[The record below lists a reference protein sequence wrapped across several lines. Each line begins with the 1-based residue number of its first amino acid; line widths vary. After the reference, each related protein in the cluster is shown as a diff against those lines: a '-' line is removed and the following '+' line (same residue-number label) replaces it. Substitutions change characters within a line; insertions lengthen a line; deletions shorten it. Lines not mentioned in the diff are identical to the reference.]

1 MHDHEKASWTKAY
14 EWIRNAIESGE
25 IEMGAPLPENQ
36 LAKEIG
42 VSRTPIREALRSLEQ
57 DGYVKII
64 PQKGA
69 FVSEISLEDLKE
81 IYDIR
86 KLLEPFAAL
95 SAVNRIPEEEID
107 EMEKG
112 WKTLKKAALAGEV
125 DLTHVSEMDLLLHL
139 TITKYATNKR
149 IGAIITTDHAQI
161 KRFQK
166 LSAQSLSANI
176 HDTIGQHLE
185 ILEKLRARDAKGLS
199 SLLYEHITKSESN
212 IMKDYFLKQIQ

>member
-1 MHDHEKASWTKAY
+1 MTHDHEKASWTKAY
-14 EWIRNAIESGE
+14 EWIRDAIESGE
-25 IEMGAPLPENQ
+25 LEMGTPLPENL

-95 SAVNRIPEEEID
+95 SAVNRIPDGEID
-107 EMEKG
+107 EMERG
-112 WKTLKKAALAGEV
+112 WKALKRAVLAGEV
-125 DLTHVSEMDLLLHL
+125 SLSKVSEMDLLLHM

-149 IGAIITTDHAQI
+149 IGAIITTYHAQI
-161 KRFQK
+161 QRFQK
-166 LSAQSLSANI
+166 LSAQSLANI
-176 HDTIGQHLE
+176 HETIGQHVE
-185 ILEKLRARDAKGLS
+185 ILEKLRERDARGLS
-199 SLLYEHITKSESN
+199 SLLYERIAKSESN
-212 IMKDYFLKQIQ
+212 IMKDYFLK

>member
-1 MHDHEKASWTKAY
+1 MQDREKASWIKAY
-14 EWIRNAIESGE
+14 EWIRDAIESRE
-25 IEMGAPLPENQ
+25 LEMGAPLPENQ

-95 SAVNRIPEEEID
+95 SAVNRIPDGEID
-107 EMEKG
+107 EMERG
-112 WKTLKKAALAGEV
+112 WKALKKAALSGEV
-125 DLTHVSEMDLLLHL
+125 SLSKVSEMDLLLHM

-149 IGAIITTDHAQI
+149 IGAIITTYHAQI
-161 KRFQK
+161 QRFQK
-166 LSAQSLSANI
+166 LSAQSLANI
-176 HDTIGQHLE
+176 HETIGQHLE
-185 ILEKLRARDAKGLS
+185 ILEKLRERDARGLS
-199 SLLYEHITKSESN
+199 SLLYEHIAKSESN
-212 IMKDYFLKQIQ
+212 IMKDYFLK

>member
-14 EWIRNAIESGE
+14 EWIRDAIEARE
-25 IEMGAPLPENQ
+25 IEMGAPLPENH
-36 LAKEIG
+36 LAREIG

-112 WKTLKKAALAGEV
+112 WKALKKAAMAGEV
-125 DLTHVSEMDLLLHL
+125 DLTRVSEMDLLLHM

-149 IGAIITTDHAQI
+149 IGVIISTYHAQI

-166 LSAQSLSANI
+166 LSAQSLSNI
-176 HDTIGQHLE
+176 HETIGQHLE
-185 ILEKLRARDAKGLS
+185 ILEKLRERDARGLS
-199 SLLYEHITKSESN
+199 SLLYEHIAKSESN
-212 IMKDYFLKQIQ
+212 IMKDYFLK

>member
-1 MHDHEKASWTKAY
+1 MTHDHERASWTKAY
-14 EWIRNAIESGE
+14 EWIRDEIESGE
-25 IEMGAPLPENQ
+25 LEMGTPLPENQ

-95 SAVNRIPEEEID
+95 SAVNRIPDGEID
-107 EMEKG
+107 EMERG
-112 WKTLKKAALAGEV
+112 WKALKKAALSGEV
-125 DLTHVSEMDLLLHL
+125 SLSKVSEMDLLLHM

-149 IGAIITTDHAQI
+149 IGAIITTYHAQI
-161 KRFQK
+161 QRFQK
-166 LSAQSLSANI
+166 LSAQSLANI
-176 HDTIGQHLE
+176 HETIGQHLE
-185 ILEKLRARDAKGLS
+185 ILEKLRERDARGLS
-199 SLLYEHITKSESN
+199 SLLYEHIAKSESN
-212 IMKDYFLKQIQ
+212 IMKDYFLK

>member
-1 MHDHEKASWTKAY
+1 MTHDHEKASWTKAY
-14 EWIRNAIESGE
+14 EWIRDAIESSE

-36 LAKEIG
+36 LAREIG

-112 WKTLKKAALAGEV
+112 WKALKKAALAGEV
-125 DLTHVSEMDLLLHL
+125 DLTRVSEMDLLLHL

-149 IGAIITTDHAQI
+149 IGAIITTYHAQI

-166 LSAQSLSANI
+166 LSAQSLANI
-176 HDTIGQHLE
+176 HETIGQHVE
-185 ILEKLRARDAKGLS
+185 ILEKLRERDARGLS
-199 SLLYEHITKSESN
+199 SLLYEHIAKSESN
-212 IMKDYFLKQIQ
+212 IMKDYFLK

>member
-1 MHDHEKASWTKAY
+1 MHDQEKASWTKAY
-14 EWIRNAIESGE
+14 EWIRDAIESRE

-36 LAKEIG
+36 LAGKIG

-107 EMEKG
+107 EMERG
-112 WKTLKKAALAGEV
+112 WKALKKAALAGEV
-125 DLTHVSEMDLLLHL
+125 DLTRVSDMDLLLHL

-149 IGAIITTDHAQI
+149 IGAIITTYHAQI

-166 LSAQSLSANI
+166 LSAQSLANI
-176 HDTIGQHLE
+176 HETIGQHVE
-185 ILEKLRARDAKGLS
+185 ILEKLRDRDARGLS
-199 SLLYEHITKSESN
+199 SLLYEHIAKSESN
-212 IMKDYFLKQIQ
+212 IMKDYFLK

>member
-1 MHDHEKASWTKAY
+1 MTHDHEKASWTKAY
-14 EWIRNAIESGE
+14 EWIRDAIESGE
-25 IEMGAPLPENQ
+25 LEMGTPLPENL

-95 SAVNRIPEEEID
+95 SAVNRIPDGEID
-107 EMEKG
+107 EMERG
-112 WKTLKKAALAGEV
+112 WKALKRAVLAGEV
-125 DLTHVSEMDLLLHL
+125 SLSKVSEMDLLLHM

-149 IGAIITTDHAQI
+149 IGAIITTYHAQI
-161 KRFQK
+161 QRFQK
-166 LSAQSLSANI
+166 LSAQSLANI
-176 HDTIGQHLE
+176 HETIGQHVE
-185 ILEKLRARDAKGLS
+185 ILEKLRERDARGLS
-199 SLLYEHITKSESN
+199 SLLYEHIAKSESN
-212 IMKDYFLKQIQ
+212 IMKDYFLK

>member
-1 MHDHEKASWTKAY
+1 MTHDNEKASWIKAY
-14 EWIRNAIESGE
+14 EWIREAIESRQL
-25 IEMGAPLPENQ
+25 EMGTPLPENH
-36 LAKEIG
+36 LAREIG

-95 SAVNRIPEEEID
+95 SAVNRIPDGEID
-107 EMEKG
+107 EMERG
-112 WKTLKKAALAGEV
+112 WKALKKAALAGEV
-125 DLTHVSEMDLLLHL
+125 SLSKVSEMDLLLHM

-149 IGAIITTDHAQI
+149 IGAIITTYHAQI
-161 KRFQK
+161 QRFQK
-166 LSAQSLSANI
+166 LSAQSLANI
-176 HDTIGQHLE
+176 HETISQHLE
-185 ILEKLRARDAKGLS
+185 ILEKLRERDAKGLS
-199 SLLYEHITKSESN
+199 SLLYEHIAKSESN
-212 IMKDYFLKQIQ
+212 IMKDYFLK

>member
-1 MHDHEKASWTKAY
+1 MTHDHEKASWTKAY
-14 EWIRNAIESGE
+14 EWIRDAIESGE
-25 IEMGAPLPENQ
+25 LEMGTPLPENL

-95 SAVNRIPEEEID
+95 SAVNRIPDGEID
-107 EMEKG
+107 EMERG
-112 WKTLKKAALAGEV
+112 WKALKRAALAGEV
-125 DLTHVSEMDLLLHL
+125 SLSKVSEMDLLLHM

-149 IGAIITTDHAQI
+149 IGAIITTYHAQI
-161 KRFQK
+161 QRFQK
-166 LSAQSLSANI
+166 LSAQSLANI
-176 HDTIGQHLE
+176 HETIGQHLE
-185 ILEKLRARDAKGLS
+185 ILEKLRERDARGLS
-199 SLLYEHITKSESN
+199 SLLYEHIAKSESN
-212 IMKDYFLKQIQ
+212 IMKDYFLK

>member
-1 MHDHEKASWTKAY
+1 MQDREKASWIKAY
-14 EWIRNAIESGE
+14 EWIRDAIESSE
-25 IEMGAPLPENQ
+25 LEMGAPLPENL
-36 LAKEIG
+36 LAREIG

-112 WKTLKKAALAGEV
+112 WKALKKAALAGEV
-125 DLTHVSEMDLLLHL
+125 DLTRVSEMDLLLHL

-149 IGAIITTDHAQI
+149 IGAIITTYHAQI

-166 LSAQSLSANI
+166 LSAQSLANI
-176 HDTIGQHLE
+176 HETIGQHVE
-185 ILEKLRARDAKGLS
+185 ILEKLRDRDARGLS
-199 SLLYEHITKSESN
+199 SLLYEHIAKSESN
-212 IMKDYFLKQIQ
+212 IMKDYFLK

>member
-1 MHDHEKASWTKAY
+1 MTHDHEKASWTKAY
-14 EWIRNAIESGE
+14 EWIRDAIESGE
-25 IEMGAPLPENQ
+25 LEMGTPLPENL
-36 LAKEIG
+36 LAREIG

-112 WKTLKKAALAGEV
+112 WKALKKAALAGEI
-125 DLTHVSEMDLLLHL
+125 DLTRVSEMDLLLHL

-149 IGAIITTDHAQI
+149 IGAIITTYHAQI

-166 LSAQSLSANI
+166 LSAQSLSNI
-176 HDTIGQHLE
+176 HETIGQHLE
-185 ILEKLRARDAKGLS
+185 ILEKLRERDARGLS
-199 SLLYEHITKSESN
+199 SLLYEHIAKSESN
-212 IMKDYFLKQIQ
+212 IMKDYFLK

>member
-1 MHDHEKASWTKAY
+1 MTHDHEKSSWTKAY
-14 EWIRNAIESGE
+14 EWIRDAIESGE
-25 IEMGAPLPENQ
+25 LEMGTPLPENL

-95 SAVNRIPEEEID
+95 SAVNRIPDGEID
-107 EMEKG
+107 EMERG
-112 WKTLKKAALAGEV
+112 WKALKRAALAGEV
-125 DLTHVSEMDLLLHL
+125 SLSKVSEMDLLLHM

-149 IGAIITTDHAQI
+149 IGAIITTYHAQI
-161 KRFQK
+161 QRFQK
-166 LSAQSLSANI
+166 LSAQSLANI
-176 HDTIGQHLE
+176 HETIGQHVE
-185 ILEKLRARDAKGLS
+185 ILEKLRERDARGLS
-199 SLLYEHITKSESN
+199 SLLYEHIAKSESN
-212 IMKDYFLKQIQ
+212 IMKDYFLK

>member
-1 MHDHEKASWTKAY
+1 MTHDHEKASWTKAY
-14 EWIRNAIESGE
+14 EWIRDAIESGE
-25 IEMGAPLPENQ
+25 LEMGTPLPENL
-36 LAKEIG
+36 LAREIG

-95 SAVNRIPEEEID
+95 SAVNRIPGEELD

-112 WKTLKKAALAGEV
+112 WKALKKSALAGEI
-125 DLTHVSEMDLLLHL
+125 DLTRVSEMDLLLHL

-149 IGAIITTDHAQI
+149 IGAIITTYHAQI

-166 LSAQSLSANI
+166 LSAQSLANI
-176 HDTIGQHLE
+176 HETIGQHLE
-185 ILEKLRARDAKGLS
+185 ILEKLRERDARGLS
-199 SLLYEHITKSESN
+199 SLLYEHIAKSESN
-212 IMKDYFLKQIQ
+212 IMKDYFLK

>member
-1 MHDHEKASWTKAY
+1 MNDHEKASWTKAY
-14 EWIRNAIESGE
+14 EWIRDAIESRE
-25 IEMGAPLPENQ
+25 LEMGTPLPENQ
-36 LAKEIG
+36 LAREIG

-107 EMEKG
+107 EMERG
-112 WKTLKKAALAGEV
+112 WKALKKAAMAGEV
-125 DLTHVSEMDLLLHL
+125 DLTRVSEMDLLLHL

-149 IGAIITTDHAQI
+149 IGSIITTYHAQI

-166 LSAQSLSANI
+166 LSAQSLSNI
-176 HDTIGQHLE
+176 HETIGQHLE
-185 ILEKLRARDAKGLS
+185 ILEKLRERDARGLS
-199 SLLYEHITKSESN
+199 SLLYEHIAKSESN
-212 IMKDYFLKQIQ
+212 IMKDYFLK

>member
-1 MHDHEKASWTKAY
+1 MTHDHEKASWTKAY
-14 EWIRNAIESGE
+14 EWIRDAIESGE
-25 IEMGAPLPENQ
+25 LEMGTPLPENL

-95 SAVNRIPEEEID
+95 SAVNRIPDGEID
-107 EMEKG
+107 EMERG
-112 WKTLKKAALAGEV
+112 WKALKRAALAGEV
-125 DLTHVSEMDLLLHL
+125 SLSKVSEMDLLLHM

-149 IGAIITTDHAQI
+149 IGAIITTYHAQI
-161 KRFQK
+161 QRFQK
-166 LSAQSLSANI
+166 LSAQSLANI
-176 HDTIGQHLE
+176 HETIGQHVE
-185 ILEKLRARDAKGLS
+185 ILEKLRERDARGLS
-199 SLLYEHITKSESN
+199 SLLYEHIAKSESN
-212 IMKDYFLKQIQ
+212 IMKDYFLK

>member
-1 MHDHEKASWTKAY
+1 LTHDNEKASWIKAY
-14 EWIRNAIESGE
+14 EWIREAIESRQL
-25 IEMGAPLPENQ
+25 EMGTPLPENH
-36 LAKEIG
+36 LAREIG

-95 SAVNRIPEEEID
+95 SAVNRIPDGEID
-107 EMEKG
+107 EMERG
-112 WKTLKKAALAGEV
+112 WKALKKAALAGEV
-125 DLTHVSEMDLLLHL
+125 SLSKVSEMDLLLHM

-149 IGAIITTDHAQI
+149 IGAIITTYHAQI
-161 KRFQK
+161 QRFQK
-166 LSAQSLSANI
+166 LSAQSLANI
-176 HDTIGQHLE
+176 HETISQHLE
-185 ILEKLRARDAKGLS
+185 ILEKLRERDAKGLS
-199 SLLYEHITKSESN
+199 SLLYEHIAKSESN
-212 IMKDYFLKQIQ
+212 IMKDYFLK

>member
-1 MHDHEKASWTKAY
+1 MTHDHEKASWTKAY
-14 EWIRNAIESGE
+14 EWIRDAIESGE
-25 IEMGAPLPENQ
+25 LEMGTPLPENL
-36 LAKEIG
+36 LAREIG

-95 SAVNRIPEEEID
+95 SAVNRIPGEELD

-112 WKTLKKAALAGEV
+112 WKALKKSALAGEI
-125 DLTHVSEMDLLLHL
+125 DLTRVSEMDLLLHL

-149 IGAIITTDHAQI
+149 IGAIITTYHAQI

-166 LSAQSLSANI
+166 LSAQSLANI
-176 HDTIGQHLE
+176 HETIGQHLE
-185 ILEKLRARDAKGLS
+185 ILEKLRERDARGLS
-199 SLLYEHITKSESN
+199 SLLYEHIAKIESN
-212 IMKDYFLKQIQ
+212 IMKDYFLK

>member
-1 MHDHEKASWTKAY
+1 MTHDHEKASWTKAY
-14 EWIRNAIESGE
+14 EWIRDAIESSE
-25 IEMGAPLPENQ
+25 IEMGAPLPENL
-36 LAKEIG
+36 LAREIG

-107 EMEKG
+107 EMEKC
-112 WKTLKKAALAGEV
+112 WKALKKAALAGEV
-125 DLTHVSEMDLLLHL
+125 DLTRVSEMDLLLHL

-149 IGAIITTDHAQI
+149 IGAIITTYHAQI

-166 LSAQSLSANI
+166 LSAQSLSNI
-176 HDTIGQHLE
+176 HETIGQHLE
-185 ILEKLRARDAKGLS
+185 ILEKLRERDARGLS
-199 SLLYEHITKSESN
+199 SLLYEHIAKSESN
-212 IMKDYFLKQIQ
+212 IMKDYFLK

>member
-1 MHDHEKASWTKAY
+1 MTHDHEKASWTKAY
-14 EWIRNAIESGE
+14 EWIRDAIESGE
-25 IEMGAPLPENQ
+25 LEMGTPLPENL
-36 LAKEIG
+36 LAREIG

-95 SAVNRIPEEEID
+95 SAVNRIPDGEID
-107 EMEKG
+107 EMERG
-112 WKTLKKAALAGEV
+112 WKALKRAALAGEV
-125 DLTHVSEMDLLLHL
+125 SLSKVSEMDLLLHM

-149 IGAIITTDHAQI
+149 IGAIITTYHAQI
-161 KRFQK
+161 QRFQK
-166 LSAQSLSANI
+166 LSAQSLANI
-176 HDTIGQHLE
+176 HETIGQHVE
-185 ILEKLRARDAKGLS
+185 ILEKLRERDARGLS
-199 SLLYEHITKSESN
+199 SLLYEHIAKSESN
-212 IMKDYFLKQIQ
+212 IMKDYFLK

>member
-1 MHDHEKASWTKAY
+1 LTHDHEKASWTKAY
-14 EWIRNAIESGE
+14 EWIREAIESGE
-25 IEMGAPLPENQ
+25 LGMGTPLPENL

-69 FVSEISLEDLKE
+69 FVSKISLEDLKE

-95 SAVNRIPEEEID
+95 SAVNRIPDSEID
-107 EMEKG
+107 EMERG
-112 WKTLKKAALAGEV
+112 WKGLKKAALTGEV
-125 DLTHVSEMDLLLHL
+125 SLSKVSEMDLLLHL

-149 IGAIITTDHAQI
+149 IGAIITSYHAQI

-166 LSAQSLSANI
+166 LSAQSLANI
-176 HDTIGQHLE
+176 HETIGQHIE
-185 ILEKLRARDAKGLS
+185 ILEKIRERDAKGLS
-199 SLLYEHITKSESN
+199 SLLYEHIAKSESN
-212 IMKDYFLKQIQ
+212 IMKDYFLK

>member
-1 MHDHEKASWTKAY
+1 MTHDHEKASWTKAY
-14 EWIRNAIESGE
+14 EWIRDAIESGE
-25 IEMGAPLPENQ
+25 LEMGTPLPENL
-36 LAKEIG
+36 LAREIG

-95 SAVNRIPEEEID
+95 SAVNRIPDGEID
-107 EMEKG
+107 EMERG
-112 WKTLKKAALAGEV
+112 WKALKRAVLAGEV
-125 DLTHVSEMDLLLHL
+125 SLSKVSEMDLLLHM

-149 IGAIITTDHAQI
+149 IGAIITTYHAQI
-161 KRFQK
+161 QRFQK
-166 LSAQSLSANI
+166 LSAQSLANI
-176 HDTIGQHLE
+176 HETIGQHVE
-185 ILEKLRARDAKGLS
+185 ILEKLRERDARGLS
-199 SLLYEHITKSESN
+199 SLLYEHIAKSESN
-212 IMKDYFLKQIQ
+212 IMKDYFLK

>member
-1 MHDHEKASWTKAY
+1 MYNTTTEKTNQTVAY
-14 EWIRNAIESGE
+14 EWIRNAIETCK
-25 IEMGAPLPENQ
+25 IAMGTPLPENQ
-36 LAKEIG
+36 LSKEIG
-42 VSRTPIREALRSLEQ
+42 VSRTPIREALRCLEQ
-57 DGYVKII
+57 DGYVRII

-95 SAVNRIPEEEID
+95 SAVNRIPEAEID

-112 WKTLKKAALAGEV
+112 WNMLRKVANSGGEI
-125 DLTHVSEMDLLLHL
+125 DFSKVSDMDLQLHM

-149 IGAIITTDHAQI
+149 IGGIITSYHAQI

-166 LSAQSLSANI
+166 LSALSLSDINN
-176 HDTIGQHLE
+176 TIGQHLE
-185 ILEKLRARDAKGLS
+185 ILAKLRERDAKGLS
-199 SLLYEHITKSESN
+199 ALLYDHIAKSENN
-212 IMKDYFLKQIQ
+212 IMKDYFLK

>member
-1 MHDHEKASWTKAY
+1 MTHDHEKASWTKAY
-14 EWIRNAIESGE
+14 EWIRDAIESGE
-25 IEMGAPLPENQ
+25 LEMGTPLPENL
-36 LAKEIG
+36 LAREIG

-64 PQKGA
+64 PQKCA

-112 WKTLKKAALAGEV
+112 WKALKKAALAGEV
-125 DLTHVSEMDLLLHL
+125 DLTRVSEMDLLLHL

-149 IGAIITTDHAQI
+149 IGAIITTYHAQI

-166 LSAQSLSANI
+166 LSAQSLSNI
-176 HDTIGQHLE
+176 HETIGQHLE
-185 ILEKLRARDAKGLS
+185 ILEKLRERDARGLS
-199 SLLYEHITKSESN
+199 SLLYEHIAKSESN
-212 IMKDYFLKQIQ
+212 IMKDYFLK

>member
-1 MHDHEKASWTKAY
+1 MHDQEKASWTKAY
-14 EWIRNAIESGE
+14 EWIRDAIESRE

-36 LAKEIG
+36 LAREIG

-69 FVSEISLEDLKE
+69 FVSEISLEDPKE

-107 EMEKG
+107 EMERG
-112 WKTLKKAALAGEV
+112 WKALKKAALAGEV
-125 DLTHVSEMDLLLHL
+125 DLTRVSDMDLLLHL

-149 IGAIITTDHAQI
+149 IGAIITTYHAQI

-166 LSAQSLSANI
+166 LSAQSLANI
-176 HDTIGQHLE
+176 HETIGQHVE
-185 ILEKLRARDAKGLS
+185 ILEKLRDRDARGLS
-199 SLLYEHITKSESN
+199 SLLYEHIAKSESN
-212 IMKDYFLKQIQ
+212 IMKDYFLK

>member
-1 MHDHEKASWTKAY
+1 MHDHEKVSWTKAY
-14 EWIRNAIESGE
+14 EWIRDAIDSRKL
-25 IEMGAPLPENQ
+25 EMGTPLPENL

-95 SAVNRIPEEEID
+95 SAVNRIPDGEID
-107 EMEKG
+107 EMERG
-112 WKTLKKAALAGEV
+112 WKALKRAALAGEV
-125 DLTHVSEMDLLLHL
+125 SLSKVSEMDLLLHM

-149 IGAIITTDHAQI
+149 IGAIITTYHAQI
-161 KRFQK
+161 QRFQK
-166 LSAQSLSANI
+166 LSAQSLANI
-176 HDTIGQHLE
+176 HETIGQHVE
-185 ILEKLRARDAKGLS
+185 ILEKLRERDARGLS
-199 SLLYEHITKSESN
+199 SLLYEHIAKSESN
-212 IMKDYFLKQIQ
+212 IMKDYFLK

>member
-14 EWIRNAIESGE
+14 EWIRDAIESGE
-25 IEMGAPLPENQ
+25 LEMGTPLPENL
-36 LAKEIG
+36 LAREIG

-95 SAVNRIPEEEID
+95 SAVNRIPGEELD

-112 WKTLKKAALAGEV
+112 WKALKKSALAGEI
-125 DLTHVSEMDLLLHL
+125 DLTRVSEMDLLLHL

-149 IGAIITTDHAQI
+149 IGAIITTYHAQI

-166 LSAQSLSANI
+166 LSAQSLSNI
-176 HDTIGQHLE
+176 HETIGQHLE
-185 ILEKLRARDAKGLS
+185 ILEKLRERDARGLS
-199 SLLYEHITKSESN
+199 SLLYEHIAKSESN
-212 IMKDYFLKQIQ
+212 IMKDYFLK

>member
-1 MHDHEKASWTKAY
+1 MTHDHEKASWTKAY
-14 EWIRNAIESGE
+14 EWIRDAIESGE
-25 IEMGAPLPENQ
+25 LEMGTPLPENL
-36 LAKEIG
+36 LAREIG

-112 WKTLKKAALAGEV
+112 WKALKKAALAGEV
-125 DLTHVSEMDLLLHL
+125 DLTRVSEMDLLLHL

-149 IGAIITTDHAQI
+149 IGAIITSYHAQI

-166 LSAQSLSANI
+166 LSAQSLANI
-176 HDTIGQHLE
+176 HETIGQHLE
-185 ILEKLRARDAKGLS
+185 ILEKIRERDAKGLS
-199 SLLYEHITKSESN
+199 SLLYEHIAKSESN
-212 IMKDYFLKQIQ
+212 IMKDYFLK

>member
-1 MHDHEKASWTKAY
+1 MTHDHEKASWTKAY
-14 EWIRNAIESGE
+14 EWIRDAIESGE
-25 IEMGAPLPENQ
+25 LEMGTPLPENL
-36 LAKEIG
+36 LAREIG

-69 FVSEISLEDLKE
+69 FVTEISLEDLKE

-112 WKTLKKAALAGEV
+112 WKALKKAALAGEV
-125 DLTHVSEMDLLLHL
+125 DLTRVSEMDLLLHL

-149 IGAIITTDHAQI
+149 IGAIITTYHAQI

-166 LSAQSLSANI
+166 LSAQSLSNI
-176 HDTIGQHLE
+176 HETIGQHLE
-185 ILEKLRARDAKGLS
+185 ILEKLRERDARGLS
-199 SLLYEHITKSESN
+199 SLLYEHIAKSESN
-212 IMKDYFLKQIQ
+212 IMKDYFLK

>member
-1 MHDHEKASWTKAY
+1 LTHDHEKASWTKAY
-14 EWIRNAIESGE
+14 EWIRDAIESGE
-25 IEMGAPLPENQ
+25 LEMGTPLPENL
-36 LAKEIG
+36 LAREIG

-95 SAVNRIPEEEID
+95 SAVNRIPGEELD

-112 WKTLKKAALAGEV
+112 WKALKKSALAGEV
-125 DLTHVSEMDLLLHL
+125 DLTRVSEMDLLLHL

-149 IGAIITTDHAQI
+149 IGAIITTYHAQI

-166 LSAQSLSANI
+166 LSAQSLANI
-176 HDTIGQHLE
+176 HETIGQHLE
-185 ILEKLRARDAKGLS
+185 ILEKLRERDARGLS
-199 SLLYEHITKSESN
+199 SLLYEHIAKSESN
-212 IMKDYFLKQIQ
+212 IMKDYFLK

>member
-1 MHDHEKASWTKAY
+1 MNDHEKASWTKAY
-14 EWIRNAIESGE
+14 EWIRDAIESRE
-25 IEMGAPLPENQ
+25 LEMGTPLPENQ
-36 LAKEIG
+36 LAREIG

-107 EMEKG
+107 EMERG
-112 WKTLKKAALAGEV
+112 WKALKKAAMAGEV
-125 DLTHVSEMDLLLHL
+125 DLTRVSEMDLLLHL

-149 IGAIITTDHAQI
+149 IGSIITTYHAQI

-166 LSAQSLSANI
+166 LSAQSLSNI
-176 HDTIGQHLE
+176 HETIGQHLE
-185 ILEKLRARDAKGLS
+185 ILGKLRERDARGLS
-199 SLLYEHITKSESN
+199 SLLYEHIAKSESN
-212 IMKDYFLKQIQ
+212 IMKDYFLK

>member
-1 MHDHEKASWTKAY
+1 
-14 EWIRNAIESGE
+14 
-25 IEMGAPLPENQ
+25 LPENL
-36 LAKEIG
+36 LAREIG

-112 WKTLKKAALAGEV
+112 WKALKKAALAGEV
-125 DLTHVSEMDLLLHL
+125 DLTRVSEMDLLLHL

-149 IGAIITTDHAQI
+149 IGAIITTYHAQI

-166 LSAQSLSANI
+166 LSAQSLSNI
-176 HDTIGQHLE
+176 HETIGQHLE
-185 ILEKLRARDAKGLS
+185 ILEKLRERDARGLS
-199 SLLYEHITKSESN
+199 SLLYEHIAKSESN
-212 IMKDYFLKQIQ
+212 IMKDYFLK

>member
-1 MHDHEKASWTKAY
+1 MTHDHEKASWTKAY
-14 EWIRNAIESGE
+14 EWIRDAIESGE
-25 IEMGAPLPENQ
+25 LEMGTPLPENL

-95 SAVNRIPEEEID
+95 SAVTRLPDGEID
-107 EMEKG
+107 EMERG
-112 WKTLKKAALAGEV
+112 WKALKRAALAGEV
-125 DLTHVSEMDLLLHL
+125 SLSKVSEMDLLLHM

-149 IGAIITTDHAQI
+149 IGAIITTYHAQI
-161 KRFQK
+161 QRFQK
-166 LSAQSLSANI
+166 LSAQSLANI
-176 HDTIGQHLE
+176 HETIGQHVE
-185 ILEKLRARDAKGLS
+185 ILEKLRERDARGLS
-199 SLLYEHITKSESN
+199 SLLYEHIAKSESN
-212 IMKDYFLKQIQ
+212 IMKDYFLK